1 MARKRLLKTNEPFDE
16 GERLRTVVGIA
27 GQLRLHRGRGIFRP
41 DRTVVGEKRRHPFD
55 ALVTLVVGRHEDFQR
70 DMERRLLVGAE
81 LAFEA
86 ALFGFVA
93 PDGAHPPDEKPVG
106 QFGRP
111 DTVVAGFEVL
121 LRGGGAV
128 TVEFGVGVRGA
139 RRAAGR
145 SEDTFLKGRHGKKG
159 LKDS

>member
-1 MARKRLLKTNEPFDE
+1 MKTNESFDE
-16 GERLRTVVGIA
+16 GERLRKVVGIA

-41 DRTVVGEKRRHPFD
+41 DRTVVGEERRHPFD

-93 PDGAHPPDEKPVG
+93 SDGRIH
-106 QFGRP
+106 QTRN
-111 DTVVAGFEVL
+111 
-121 LRGGGAV
+121 
-128 TVEFGVGVRGA
+128 
-139 RRAAGR
+139 R
-145 SEDTFLKGRHGKKG
+145 SGSSVDQTR
-159 LKDS
+159 